1 MHVTYPAPKKSKID
15 MQYINFHVQNCFQKF
30 VLVQQTIPKTVSNMG
45 PKSSSWVDAT
55 NLELFF
61 KEN

>member
-1 MHVTYPAPKKSKID
+1 MHVTYPAPKNSEID
-15 MQYINFHVQNCFQKF
+15 MQYINFHVQNCFQKICF
-30 VLVQQTIPKTVSNMG
+30 SPANNSKTSEQHG

-55 NLELFF
+55 NLELLF